1 MYLYK
6 TVYKYQF
13 AKSKHNMRSILEIRN
28 FGAIKE
34 LSVELNKM
42 MVFIGTQ
49 GTGKST
55 VAKLLTIF
63 NDLFWLRTL
72 VYGKDVMKEFAV
84 LGISNYFQSDSFIK
98 YSDETNTI
106 IYQEGKFSLTIDGV
120 NEDNHVKFINQVMAV
135 SVSSMLKKSGVADTE
150 EEVEKYIDENIALLR
165 ANFRTLC
172 YIPTERN
179 MIGILSK
186 SLANIMLNNIPLSM
200 TLLEYLA
207 LYEKAQAQFPT
218 YSQPFLGVSFSSE
231 KADANICVDKS
242 SDKWL
247 KLSECSSGVQ
257 STLPMLMILD
267 YAYDV
272 KCFDRFVIE
281 EPEINLFP
289 RNQYELTKEIVYHS
303 SRNNNSQF
311 ILNTHSPYLLTSL
324 NVLIMA
330 AKLGKNEKYR
340 DVVEEI
346 IPSKYWIDSEDVS
359 VFSLGEGDGDYC
371 KNLKNPRTGLIS
383 GNPLDSASEY
393 INSDFSRLYQL
404 FVKSLKDE

>member
-1 MYLYK
+1 MK
-6 TVYKYQF
+6 
-13 AKSKHNMRSILEIRN
+13 SILEIKN

-34 LSVELNKM
+34 LAIELNKL
-42 MVFIGTQ
+42 VIFIGTQ

-55 VAKLLTIF
+55 IAKLLTVF
-63 NDLFWLRTL
+63 NDMFWLQTL
-72 VYGKDVMKEFAV
+72 AKKKDVMKEFAT
-84 LGISNYFQSDSFIK
+84 LGISNYFKSDSYIR
-98 YSDETNTI
+98 YTDDIYTI
-106 IYQEGKFSLTIDGV
+106 IYQDGEFTLSIDGV
-120 NEDNHVKFINQVMAV
+120 EEEIHEMFINQMMVS
-135 SVSSMLKKSGVADTE
+135 SVSSILKKSGVADTE
-150 EEVEKYIDENIALLR
+150 EEVDKYMNENIALLR

-186 SLANIMLNNIPLSM
+186 SLANIMLNKIPLSM

-218 YSQPFLGVSFSSE
+218 YSQSFLGVSYSSE
-231 KADANICVDKS
+231 KGDANICVDKS
-242 SDKWL
+242 TDKWL
-247 KLSECSSGVQ
+247 KLSECSSGIQ

-267 YAYDV
+267 YAYAV
-272 KCFDRFVIE
+272 NCFDRFVIE

-289 RNQYELTKEIVYHS
+289 KNQYELTKEIVYHCS
-303 SRNNNSQF
+303 KNNNQF

-330 AKLGKNEKYR
+330 ARLGKKEKYTEL
-340 DVVEEI
+340 VEEI

-359 VFSLGEGDGDYC
+359 VFSLGEDDGEYC
-371 KNLKNPRTGLIS
+371 KNIMNPRTGLIS

-393 INSDFSRLYQL
+393 INADFSRLYQL
-404 FVKSLKDE
+404 FVKSMKDE

>member
-1 MYLYK
+1 MK
-6 TVYKYQF
+6 
-13 AKSKHNMRSILEIRN
+13 SILEIKN
-28 FGAIKE
+28 FGAINE
-34 LSVELNKM
+34 LAIELNKL
-42 MVFIGTQ
+42 VIFIGSQ

-55 VAKLLTIF
+55 IAKLLTVF
-63 NDLFWLRTL
+63 NDMFWLHTL
-72 VYGKDVMKEFAV
+72 AKKEDVMKEFAT
-84 LGISNYFQSDSFIK
+84 LGISNYFKSDSYIR
-98 YSDETNTI
+98 YTDNNYTI
-106 IYQEGKFSLTIDGV
+106 IYQDGEFTLSIDGV
-120 NEDNHVKFINQVMAV
+120 EEEIHEMFIYQMMVS
-135 SVSSMLKKSGVADTE
+135 SVSSILKKSGVADTE
-150 EEVEKYIDENIALLR
+150 EEVDKYMNENIALLR

-186 SLANIMLNNIPLSM
+186 SLANIMLNKIPLSM

-218 YSQPFLGVSFSSE
+218 YSQSFIGVSYSSE
-231 KADANICVDKS
+231 KGDANICVDKS
-242 SDKWL
+242 TDKWL
-247 KLSECSSGVQ
+247 KLSECSSGIQ

-267 YAYDV
+267 YAYAV
-272 KCFDRFVIE
+272 NCFDRFVIE

-289 RNQYELTKEIVYHS
+289 KNQYELTKEIVYHCS
-303 SRNNNSQF
+303 KNNNQF

-330 AKLGKNEKYR
+330 AKLGKNEKYTEL
-340 DVVEEI
+340 VEEI
-346 IPSKYWIDSEDVS
+346 VPSKYWIDCEYVS
-359 VFSLGEGDGDYC
+359 VFSLDEGDGEYC
-371 KNLKNPRTGLIS
+371 KNIMNPRTGLIS

>member
-1 MYLYK
+1 MRIYR
-6 TVYKYQF
+6 T
-13 AKSKHNMRSILEIRN
+13 STNMKSILEIKN

-34 LSVELNKM
+34 LSVELNKLI
-42 MVFIGTQ
+42 VFIGTQ

-55 VAKLLTIF
+55 IAKLLTIF

-72 VYGKDVMKEFAV
+72 VYKKDVMTEFAV
-84 LGISNYFQSDSFIK
+84 LGISNYFKPDSYIK
-98 YSDETNTI
+98 YTDDVNTVM
-106 IYQEGKFSLTIDGV
+106 YQDGKFTLSIDGV
-120 NEDNHVKFINQVMAV
+120 KDENHEKFINQMMMS
-135 SVSSMLKKSGVADTE
+135 SVSSMLRLSGVAETE
-150 EEVEKYIDENIALLR
+150 EEVNKYMNENIALLR

-186 SLANIMLNNIPLSM
+186 SLANIMLNKIPLSM

-218 YSQPFLGVSFSSE
+218 YSQPFLGVSYSSE
-231 KADANICVDKS
+231 KGDANICVDKS
-242 SDKWL
+242 TNKWL
-247 KLSECSSGVQ
+247 TLSECSSGIQ

-267 YAYDV
+267 YAYAV
-272 KCFDRFVIE
+272 NCFDRFVIE

-289 RNQYELTKEIVYHS
+289 KNQYELTKEIVYHCS
-303 SRNNNSQF
+303 KNNNQF

-330 AKLGKNEKYR
+330 ARLGKNEKYTEL
-340 DVVEEI
+340 VEEI

-359 VFSLGEGDGDYC
+359 VFSLGEDDGEYC
-371 KNLKNPRTGLIS
+371 KNIMNPRTGLIS

-404 FVKSLKDE
+404 FVKSMKDE

>member
-1 MYLYK
+1 MK
-6 TVYKYQF
+6 
-13 AKSKHNMRSILEIRN
+13 SILEIKH

-34 LSVELNKM
+34 LSVELNKLI
-42 MVFIGTQ
+42 VFIGPQ

-55 VAKLLTIF
+55 IAKLLTIF
-63 NDLFWLRTL
+63 NDMFWLRTL
-72 VYGKDVMKEFAV
+72 ARKEDVMKEFAI
-84 LGISNYFQSDSFIK
+84 LGISNYFNPDTYIMYKEDLYTIK
-98 YSDETNTI
+98 Y
-106 IYQEGKFSLTIDGV
+106 YEGNFTLSIDDIKEEKYEIV
-120 NEDNHVKFINQVMAV
+120 INHMMAE
-135 SVSSMLKKSGVADTE
+135 SVSSMLKKAGVANAED
-150 EEVEKYIDENIALLR
+150 EVTKYMNENIALLR

-179 MIGILSK
+179 MIGSLSK
-186 SLANIMLNNIPLSM
+186 SLANILLNKIPLPM

-218 YSQPFLGVSFSSE
+218 YSQRFLGVSYSSD
-231 KADANICVDKS
+231 KGDANICVDKQ

-267 YAYDV
+267 YSYAV
-272 KCFDRFVIE
+272 GCFNWFVIE

-289 RNQYELTKEIVYHS
+289 KNQYELAKEIVYHS
-303 SRNNNSQF
+303 SMSKNNQF
-311 ILNTHSPYLLTSL
+311 ILNTHSPYLLSSL

-330 AKLGKNEKYR
+330 GKLGKNEKYR
-340 DVVEEI
+340 ELVEGI
-346 IPSKYWIDSEDVS
+346 IPSNYWINSEEVS
-359 VFSLGEGDGDYC
+359 VFSLGEEDGDYC
-371 KNLKNPRTGLIS
+371 KNITNPHTGLIS

-393 INSDFSRLYQL
+393 INADFSRLYQL